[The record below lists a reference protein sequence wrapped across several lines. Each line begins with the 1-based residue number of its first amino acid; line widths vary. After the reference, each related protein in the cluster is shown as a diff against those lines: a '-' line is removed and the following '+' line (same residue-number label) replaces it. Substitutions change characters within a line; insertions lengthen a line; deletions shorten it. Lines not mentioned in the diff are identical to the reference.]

1 MSMTILTGPDD
12 AGLGDALTDLD
23 VEVVRIDG
31 VTTREK
37 LLDAGIEG
45 ADTLV
50 LTDVRDATA
59 IPVAKDDNP
68 DVRVVVYAEDS
79 LPEFA
84 RGQADLAVDPDL
96 LGPDVVAEELA

>member
-1 MSMTILTGPDD
+1 MTIITGPDTS
-12 AGLGDALTDLD
+12 GLGDALSALD

-31 VTTREK
+31 VTNRKK
-37 LLDAGIEG
+37 LLEAGIEG

-59 IPVAKDDNP
+59 ISVAKEDNP

-84 RGQADLAVDPDL
+84 RSQADLAVDPDL

>member
-1 MSMTILTGPDD
+1 MTILTGPD
-12 AGLGDALTDLD
+12 ATGLGDALTALD

-37 LLDAGIEG
+37 LLEAGIEA

-59 IPVAKDDNP
+59 IAVAKEDNP
-68 DVRVVVYAEDS
+68 DVRVVVYAEDT

-84 RGQADLAVDPDL
+84 RGQADIAVDPAL